1 MSTILGI
8 DNSIGWAHWKL
19 KGGLKNLI
27 ISSFGYFVVIVGIII
42 LTLQPGSRTYERDKF
57 DTLSNWRVALLA
69 FQAAMLLLLAGS
81 RVAVAI
87 RGDIANHMLESHA
100 LMPVPPL
107 SAISG
112 YIWGPVT
119 QVIGLIIANL
129 IIGLF
134 VCLSAGLNLG
144 LWFGPNLQLMV
155 FAIFVWVVAAYSAFT
170 SRFGWGAVFGLLITV
185 GFSQGILLPLIP
197 GLMVL
202 AGPFVGRP
210 VFMASI
216 SNYEISPAHE
226 VSFLAQAL
234 VGSILYFGAAR
245 KYRRQDQSALG
256 VLPGMLLLGL
266 WCVVTGIGIHYMED
280 FRARPYFGS
289 DRVGHLLAYLLCGIS
304 SAVVV
309 ALVPI
314 ANAARERHLRMSA
327 PMLAALAGLLISG
340 ICLFLPELHQSDL
353 PSVALTFTVLASFLV
368 AVSYLLQIAY
378 RVMRRAWAIGIAW
391 LFIMWVVPVLV
402 DFAMWS
408 LRDDGTEYE
417 MTIATA
423 ISPIGSLVIL
433 WTDELTSDPHRILA
447 VGIAVQVALAIGCM
461 LLFHFT
467 QRRPHAAARIS
478 D

>member
-27 ISSFGYFVVIVGIII
+27 ISLIGYSVVIIGIII
-42 LTLQPGSRTYERDKF
+42 LTLQPGSKTYERDKF

-69 FQAAMLLLLAGS
+69 FQAALLLLLGGS
-81 RVAVAI
+81 RIAVAI

-144 LWFGPNLQLMV
+144 LWFGPNLQLIV
-155 FAIFVWVVAAYSAFT
+155 FAVFVWVTAAFSAFA
-170 SRFGWGAVFGLLITV
+170 SRFGWGAVFGLLIIV

-216 SNYEISPAHE
+216 SNYEITAQHE
-226 VSFLAQAL
+226 VSFLAQLL
-234 VGSILYFGAAR
+234 VGSILYVGAAR
-245 KYRRQDQSALG
+245 KYRRPDSTALG
-256 VLPGMLLLGL
+256 LLPGMLLLGV
-266 WCVVTGIGIHYMED
+266 WCMVTGIGIHYVDD

-289 DRVGHLLAYLLCGIS
+289 DRVGNLLAFLLCGIS

-309 ALVPI
+309 ALAPI
-314 ANAARERHLRMSA
+314 ANVSRDRATRPYA
-327 PMLAALAGLLISG
+327 PIIAVLAGLLISS
-340 ICLFLPELHQSDL
+340 ICLFLPELQKSDIA
-353 PSVALTFTVLASFLV
+353 SIALSFAVLASFLV

-378 RVMRRAWAIGIAW
+378 RVMQRAWMIGIAW
-391 LFIMWVVPVLV
+391 IFIMWVVPVLV
-402 DFAMWS
+402 DFGMWA

-417 MTIATA
+417 MTLATA
-423 ISPIGSLVIL
+423 ISPIGSLLII
-433 WTDELTSDPHRILA
+433 WTDERVLNADSILA

-461 LLFHFT
+461 LLFHLT